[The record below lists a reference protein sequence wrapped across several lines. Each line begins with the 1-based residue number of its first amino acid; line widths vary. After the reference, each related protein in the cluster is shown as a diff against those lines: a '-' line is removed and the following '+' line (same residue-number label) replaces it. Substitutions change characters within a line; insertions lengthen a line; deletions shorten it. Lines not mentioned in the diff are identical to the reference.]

1 MQPSPRALFRIVM
14 LCLFVSGAAGLVYE
28 VAWSRYLAL
37 FLGHT
42 SYAVVA
48 VLVAFMGGLA
58 LGNLWLGHFADRTP
72 RPLAVYAWLEIGIG
86 VYALAFPF
94 WYGLCYDL
102 FVAVG
107 RGLEPGTTASLALKF
122 AFSLLTVLLPTVL
135 MGGTLPVVTR
145 LLTRSLS
152 ELRERI
158 AGLYFVNSAG
168 AVVGTFLADFWWLPA
183 IGLEYTIYAGAAM
196 NLAVGAA
203 AMFVSGWIREGR
215 AVGVAAAARAPA
227 EVAAGQSP
235 QPAVCS
241 PAAEPDTVPA
251 GNLAAGA
258 EADFAFDPRQR
269 RLAVIGIGLSGFVAM
284 LYQIAW
290 TRMLALA
297 LGSSTHAFSLMLIT
311 FIAGIAVGS
320 WVIYRWR
327 RPGNPLTAFAWIEL
341 ALAGAVLA
349 SMFFYELLPY
359 WFVRIARLIASRQE
373 AYPLYEVIQGL
384 ICVAVMFVPTV
395 CLGMT
400 LPLVSRVATRE
411 AGRTG
416 RSVGRVFAVNTLGT
430 VLGAAL
436 TGLWLMPALGLART
450 FALGVALN
458 ALIGLAILLAGR
470 WCGSKPLVI
479 GVPAAVVV
487 IAFAVGQ
494 HFTGTWPKTLNMGL
508 FRQQLVPA
516 SRREFRETARSLLT
530 HYHRDGASAS
540 VVVQSPP
547 GSDLLFLKVNGKTDA
562 STGGDMNTQIL
573 SGHLPLLLRPASSN
587 VLVVGIGS
595 GITVGAV
602 TRHPG
607 VQRVDAVEISPEV
620 VAAARHFRAANH
632 NALAD
637 PRVRVYEE
645 DAKAFLLLT
654 DRRYDVIISEPSNPW
669 MAGVAGVFSLEFY
682 ETCRSRLAPDGLMLQ
697 WVQLYEFS
705 DAGMDMVLATFSR
718 AFPYVSV
725 WQSLRADLLL
735 VGSLTPPDVDLAA
748 LAARMAVPAVQ
759 QDLARVGLDNVPLLL
774 SQEIIA
780 FPNGALV
787 PPFESRVHS
796 DFFPVLEYLA
806 QRDFFARATVERLRK
821 LDENFSAR
829 PDTLLGRW
837 LPEHPLEKE
846 DLAAFA
852 GYYLTDD
859 QRPLDAFITLL
870 KRWQREQPD
879 SPLPFELAARVK
891 YVTPPGELDVLRL
904 GPRRDMILHRAPQDP
919 TLLRQYGRALMR
931 HYAEQASVFNRP
943 PTAEL
948 EEVLAR
954 LIEFDPDNQ
963 RAYQAWLAEV
973 AWDRGDDDGCVRWA
987 EQAFAADPARGP
999 ARFKLD
1005 PDTPLRTAARLADV
1019 YLRRGELARAASFCE
1034 GIVLAGHLN
1043 AATRYNGLLF
1053 EFTQRRVLAA
1063 LAKGTASPRAPGVV
1077 APADPGTR

>member
-94 WYGLCYDL
+94 WYDLCYDL

-107 RGLEPGTTASLALKF
+107 RGLEPGTATSLALKF

-152 ELRERI
+152 ELREKI

-168 AVVGTFLADFWWLPA
+168 AVAGTFLADFWWLPA

-203 AMFVSGWIREGR
+203 AMFVSGWIKEGR
-215 AVGVAAAARAPA
+215 MATVAVAGWTPA
-227 EVAAGQSP
+227 EVDASRS
-235 QPAVCS
+235 PAV
-241 PAAEPDTVPA
+241 EPDAVRA
-251 GNLAAGA
+251 GNQASDAANA
-258 EADFAFDPRQR
+258 EANFAFDPPQL

-327 RPGNPLTAFAWIEL
+327 RLGNPLTAFAWIEL
-341 ALAGAVLA
+341 ALAGAVLV

-359 WFVRIARLIASRQE
+359 WFVRLARLIANRQE
-373 AYPLYEVIQGL
+373 AYPLYEAVQGL

-411 AGRTG
+411 AARTG

-430 VLGAAL
+430 VLGAGL

-470 WCGSKPLVI
+470 WRGSKPLVI
-479 GVPAAVVV
+479 GVPATVVV
-487 IAFAVGQ
+487 AFALGQ
-494 HFTGTWPKTLNMGL
+494 HFAGVWPETLNLGL
-508 FRQQLVPA
+508 FRQQLVPS
-516 SRREFRETARSLLT
+516 SRREFRETARSLVT

-573 SGHLPLLLRPASSN
+573 SGHLPLLLRPASSD

-632 NALAD
+632 NALED

-697 WVQLYEFS
+697 WIQLYEFS

-718 AFPYVSV
+718 VFPYVSV

-735 VGSLTPPDVDLAA
+735 VGSTQPPNVDLAA
-748 LAARMAVPAVQ
+748 LAARLAVPAVQ

-796 DFFPVLEYLA
+796 DYFPVLEYLA

-821 LDENFSAR
+821 LDENFSRR

-891 YVTPPGELDVLRL
+891 YVAPPGELDVLRL
-904 GPRRDMILHRAPQDP
+904 APRRDMIQKRAPQDP
-919 TLLRQYGRALMR
+919 TLLRQYGKALMR
-931 HYAEQASVFNRP
+931 HYAEQASVFNLP
-943 PTAEL
+943 PTVEL
-948 EEVLAR
+948 EDVLAR
-954 LIEFDPDNQ
+954 LIELDPDNQ

-973 AWDRGDDDGCVRWA
+973 HWDRGDDDGCVRWA
-987 EQAFAADPARGP
+987 EQAFASDLPRGQ

-1034 GIVLAGHLN
+1034 GIVQSGYLN
-1043 AATRYNGLLF
+1043 AGTRHNGLLF
-1053 EFTQRRVLAA
+1053 EFTRRRVLAA
-1063 LAKGTASPRAPGVV
+1063 LARGTATPAAPGAA
-1077 APADPGTR
+1077 APSGAGGR

>member
-1 MQPSPRALFRIVM
+1 M

-58 LGNLWLGHFADRTP
+58 LGNLWLGHFADRTA
-72 RPLAVYAWLEIGIG
+72 RPLAVYAWLEISIG

-94 WYGLCYDL
+94 WYGLCFDL

-107 RGLEPGTTASLALKF
+107 QGLEPGTTASLALKF
-122 AFSLLTVLLPTVL
+122 TFSLLTVLLPTVL

-152 ELRERI
+152 ELREKL

-183 IGLEYTIYAGAAM
+183 VGLEYTIYAGAAM

-203 AMFVSGWIREGR
+203 AMFVSGWIKEGR
-215 AVGVAAAARAPA
+215 TVTAAVAGQAPA
-227 EVAAGQSP
+227 EVDASRSP
-235 QPAVCS
+235 KSEVRDS
-241 PAAEPDTVPA
+241 AAEPDTVLA
-251 GNLAAGA
+251 GNQASAMAAAG
-258 EADFAFDPRQR
+258 ADFAFDPLQM
-269 RLAVIGIGLSGFVAM
+269 RLAVMGIGLSGFVAM

-327 RPGNPLTAFAWIEL
+327 RLGNPLTAFAWIEL
-341 ALAGAVLA
+341 ALAGAVLT

-359 WFVRIARLIASRQE
+359 WFVQFARLIARRQE
-373 AYPLYEVIQGL
+373 AYPLYEAIQAL
-384 ICVAVMFVPTV
+384 ICVAVMFVPTM

-416 RSVGRVFAVNTLGT
+416 LSVGRVFAVNTLGT

-470 WCGSKPLVI
+470 WRGSKPLVI

-487 IAFAVGQ
+487 VAFALGQ
-494 HFTGTWPKTLNMGL
+494 HFAGVWPKTLNMGL

-516 SRREFRETARSLLT
+516 SRREFRETARSLVT
-530 HYHRDGASAS
+530 HYHRDGASAT

-547 GSDLLFLKVNGKTDA
+547 GTDLLYLKVNGKTDA

-587 VLVVGIGS
+587 VLVVGLGS

-602 TRHPG
+602 AQHPG
-607 VQRVDAVEISPEV
+607 VQRIDVVEISPEV

-632 NALAD
+632 NALED

-654 DRRYDVIISEPSNPW
+654 DRQYDVIISEPSNPW

-735 VGSLTPPDVDLAA
+735 VGSVQPPNVDLHA
-748 LAARMAVPAVQ
+748 LAARLAVPTVQ

-780 FPNGALV
+780 FTNGALV
-787 PPFESRVHS
+787 PPFDSRVHS
-796 DFFPVLEYLA
+796 DYFPALEYRA
-806 QRDFFARATVERLRK
+806 QRDFFARASVERLRK
-821 LDENFSAR
+821 LDENFSRR

-904 GPRRDMILHRAPQDP
+904 APRRDLILKRAPQDP

-931 HYAEQASVFNRP
+931 HYAEQTSVFNLP
-943 PTAEL
+943 PTDEL
-948 EEVLAR
+948 EDVLAR
-954 LIEFDPDNQ
+954 LVRLDPDNQ
-963 RAYQAWLAEV
+963 RAYQAWLAEL
-973 AWDRGDDDGCVRWA
+973 AWDRGDDDGCVQWA
-987 EQAFAADPARGP
+987 EQAFAPDLPRGP

-1019 YLRRGELARAASFCE
+1019 YLRRSELARAAAFCE
-1034 GIVLAGHLN
+1034 GIVQSGYLN
-1043 AATRYNGLLF
+1043 AETRYNGLLF
-1053 EFTQRRVLAA
+1053 EFTQRRVLTA
-1063 LAKGTASPRAPGVV
+1063 LARGTPNPSAPGTG
-1077 APADPGTR
+1077 ASSAAGLR